1 MCVQKKTKE
10 TATAAEP
17 VEKFTKTTV
26 GFVVQNYEKNNESK
40 FVCTDQAFIA
50 GDQVDYQ
57 DLDEKHIDPPKHE
70 YQPFNMIL

>member
-26 GFVVQNYEKNNESK
+26 GFVVQDYGKNDKGK
-40 FVCTDQAFIA
+40 FVCTSQAFIA

-70 YQPFNMIL
+70 YQPFNMTL